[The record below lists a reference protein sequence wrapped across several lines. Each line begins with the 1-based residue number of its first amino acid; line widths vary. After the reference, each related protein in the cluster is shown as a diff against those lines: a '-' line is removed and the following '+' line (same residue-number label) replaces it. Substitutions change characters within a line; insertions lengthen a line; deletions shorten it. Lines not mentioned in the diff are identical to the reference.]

1 MDGVLLGSGVGL
13 ASGAGFLAWAVRGR
27 SAQVLATS
35 AWRGDPARRTI
46 ALTFDDGPSESTPAL
61 LEILA
66 EHRVKATFFMVGHNV
81 RRLGRIAKEVAAQG
95 HQLGNHG
102 DLHQRYDFHSRHY
115 IAEDIRRAQKSIY
128 RNTGVAP
135 SWFRPPYGVRWFGL
149 NSAQK
154 QMQLAGVMWTTMAN
168 DWCWSAPRVSRLL
181 LGKASNGTI
190 FCLHDGREL
199 QKAPDIRAT
208 LDAVEYVIPRLQEQ
222 GYTFETVSEILCA
235 TPTRLKMP
243 FDV

>member
-27 SAQVLATS
+27 SAQILASS
-35 AWRGDPARRTI
+35 AWRGDPSRRTI

-61 LEILA
+61 LELLD
-66 EHRVKATFFMVGHNV
+66 EHRVKATFFMCGRNV
-81 RRLGRIAKEVAAQG
+81 RRLGSIAKEVAMAG
-95 HQLGNHG
+95 HQIGNHG
-102 DLHQRYDFHSRHY
+102 DVHERYDFHSPNF

-128 RNTGVAP
+128 RNTGVTP

-149 NSAQK
+149 DSAQQ
-154 QMQLAGVMWTTMAN
+154 QMKLTGVMWTTMGN
-168 DWCWSAPRVSRLL
+168 DWRWSAPRVSRLL
-181 LGKASNGTI
+181 LRRASPGSI

-199 QKAPDIRAT
+199 KKAPDIRAT
-208 LDAVEYVIPRLQEQ
+208 LEAVEYVIPRLQDQ

-235 TPTRLKMP
+235 RTSHAKMP
-243 FDV
+243 FGV